1 MQFEVAFPK
10 KQARQ
15 YNVRFKEALPSIIDI
30 VEDKLFND
38 RLFLYPERRY
48 VQRPEGGIMRMW
60 EENSS
65 GDDWWDLQVRV
76 YLFICFV
83 LALTL
88 RNRLPW
94 EITL

>member
-1 MQFEVAFPK
+1 M
-10 KQARQ
+10 
-15 YNVRFKEALPSIIDI
+15 RFKEALPSIIDI